1 VYTNFCIWF
10 QMPFADGHA
19 PLTQTHTQRLR
30 KWEEQ
35 KNNQVEYDDDDAIT
49 LFSSMC
55 HPANIVALFISV

>member
-1 VYTNFCIWF
+1 
-10 QMPFADGHA
+10 MPFADGHA